1 MMLHSA
7 QKKKKKKKKE
17 GGGRG
22 NVEKGGQELLDILV
36 CI

>member
-7 QKKKKKKKKE
+7 QKKKK
-17 GGGRG
+17 GVGRG

>member
-7 QKKKKKKKKE
+7 QKKKKK
-17 GGGRG
+17 GVGRG

>member
-7 QKKKKKKKKE
+7 QKKKKKK
-17 GGGRG
+17 GVGRG